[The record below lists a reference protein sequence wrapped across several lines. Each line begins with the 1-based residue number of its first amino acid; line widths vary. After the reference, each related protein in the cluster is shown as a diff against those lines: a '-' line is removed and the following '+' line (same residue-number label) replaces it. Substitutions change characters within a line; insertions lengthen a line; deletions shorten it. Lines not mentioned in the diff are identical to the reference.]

1 MPIFPP
7 PPGAILSSWCI
18 VATTPVADKN
28 VWSIQKYFIAEKLK
42 SVFTLVI
49 EYSGKLWLTKVLLNI
64 YLLLNSGKPSLG
76 PLAGRLM
83 PSEKR
88 KELIRHVKTIPNDMK
103 FVQLYHERAE
113 TSITIATRINSS
125 FYIDTTRPLPSSVGF
140 SELSLPPMLSLYKPF
155 TELLCGS

>member
-49 EYSGKLWLTKVLLNI
+49 EYSGKLGLTRVLLNI
-64 YLLLNSGKPSLG
+64 SIAEFRETISWSIGRKVDAFRKKEKNSLDMLNNT
-76 PLAGRLM
+76 
-83 PSEKR
+83 KR
-88 KELIRHVKTIPNDMK
+88 YEC
-103 FVQLYHERAE
+103 VQLYHERAE
-113 TSITIATRINSS
+113 TSITIVTRINSS
-125 FYIDTTRPLPSSVGF
+125 FYIETTRPLPSSVGF

-155 TELLCGS
+155 IELLCGS